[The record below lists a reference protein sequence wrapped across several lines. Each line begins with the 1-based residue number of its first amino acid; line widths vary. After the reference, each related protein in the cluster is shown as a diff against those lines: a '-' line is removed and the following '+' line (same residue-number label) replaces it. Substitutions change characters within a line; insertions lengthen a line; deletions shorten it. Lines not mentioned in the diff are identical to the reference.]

1 MRETVLVSE
10 CCVGVRCRYRH
21 NGYARKIIDKIGQE
35 CDILAVCPEVAGGLP
50 TPREGCE
57 VRDGRVIGRR
67 TGRDYT
73 AEYTDGAQQALD
85 KCHTLNV
92 RRAYLLRHSPS
103 CGVGYGLTALLLAD
117 QGIEIIPI

>member
-35 CDILAVCPEVAGGLP
+35 YDILAVCPEVAGGLP
-50 TPREGCE
+50 VPREGCE
-57 VRDGRVIGRR
+57 VRDDHVVGRR

-73 AEYTDGAQQALD
+73 AWQVL
-85 KCHTLNV
+85 
-92 RRAYLLRHSPS
+92 YLLFVSIHAPARGATLS
-103 CGVGYGLTALLLAD
+103 YR
-117 QGIEIIPI
+117 QYK

>member
-21 NGYARKIIDKIGQE
+21 NGYARKIIDDIGQD

-57 VRDGRVIGRR
+57 VKENRVVGRR
-67 TGRDYT
+67 SGRDYT
-73 AEYTDGAQQALD
+73 AEYEEGARQALA
-85 KCHTLNV
+85 KCCALNI
-92 RRAYLLRHSPS
+92 RRAYLLANSPS
-103 CGVGYGLTALLLAD
+103 CGVGYGLTAKLLAAHD
-117 QGIEIIPI
+117 IETISI

>member
-35 CDILAVCPEVAGGLP
+35 YDILAVCPEVAGGLP
-50 TPREGCE
+50 VPREGCE
-57 VRDGRVIGRR
+57 VRDDHVVGRR

-73 AEYTDGAQQALD
+73 AEYVEGAQQALR
-85 KCHTLNV
+85 KCRLLDI
-92 RRAYLLRHSPS
+92 RRAYLLTNSPS
-103 CGVGYGLTALLLAD
+103 CGLDYGLTAKLLVD
-117 QGIEIIPI
+117 NGIEVIPI